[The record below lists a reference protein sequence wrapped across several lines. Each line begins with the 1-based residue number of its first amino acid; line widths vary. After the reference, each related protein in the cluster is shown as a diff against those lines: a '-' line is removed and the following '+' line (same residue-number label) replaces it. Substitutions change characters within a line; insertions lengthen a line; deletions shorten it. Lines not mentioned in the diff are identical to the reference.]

1 MICIKSLM
9 GGIAAVLMA
18 TVLAIL
24 GAGLY
29 VYNASK
35 SIEYGAIGWDR
46 VSLLRRRSIW
56 IVVALIFVAGF
67 LWEFQRVGK

>member
-1 MICIKSLM
+1 MIYIKSLM

-35 SIEYGAIGWDR
+35 SIEYGAIGGIASR
-46 VSLLRRRSIW
+46 Y
-56 IVVALIFVAGF
+56 
-67 LWEFQRVGK
+67 